1 MPILMKKVLKLWCE
15 NIQEGGL
22 QLFQGLRL
30 FPSLEIVDKPKLK
43 ELGGDQ
49 KLVDISVIAI
59 KKLSQGPKEV
69 IFVGT
74 KKRYVCNT
82 NFSSNQDQKK
92 KLFLMSSQ
100 ASSFF
105 YFLLSY
111 YPAERIGLFLPSN
124 STLFLQCLLL
134 RSLVLFMFSVVI
146 QFKKERNLFCK

>member
-100 ASSFF
+100 ASPFF
-105 YFLLSY
+105 CFLTILQKEQVCFCQVIAHYFCNAYCLEAWY
-111 YPAERIGLFLPSN
+111 YSC
-124 STLFLQCLLL
+124 FLQ
-134 RSLVLFMFSVVI
+134 
-146 QFKKERNLFCK
+146 